1 MKNIEQKLKQ
11 SSFSIFTIIVLVL
24 TVITVF
30 WFNNIVTT
38 QMPNSSSS
46 TSSTVQQSNGQM
58 QEFNTDIATKLR
70 QLTPSASVTSAPDIA
85 VEGRINPFAE

>member
-11 SSFSIFTIIVLVL
+11 SSFSIFTIIVL
-24 TVITVF
+24 TAITVF

-38 QMPNSSSS
+38 QMPNGSSN

-58 QEFNTDIATKLR
+58 QEFNADIATKLR

>member
-38 QMPNSSSS
+38 QMPNGSSN

-58 QEFNTDIATKLR
+58 QEFNADIATKLR

>member
-11 SSFSIFTIIVLVL
+11 SSFSILTIIVLAL
-24 TVITVF
+24 TAITVF

-38 QMPNSSSS
+38 QMPNGSSN

-58 QEFNTDIATKLR
+58 QEFDTEVATRLR

-85 VEGRINPFAE
+85 IEGRINPFAE

>member
-1 MKNIEQKLKQ
+1 MK
-11 SSFSIFTIIVLVL
+11 FSIVQSPRAP
-24 TVITVF
+24 
-30 WFNNIVTT
+30 

-58 QEFNTDIATKLR
+58 QEFNADIATKLR

-85 VEGRINPFAE
+85 IEGRINPFAE

>member
-11 SSFSIFTIIVLVL
+11 SSFSIFTIIVLAL
-24 TVITVF
+24 TTITVF
-30 WFNNIVTT
+30 WFNNIITT
-38 QMPNSSSS
+38 QMSNDSSN

-58 QEFNTDIATKLR
+58 QEFNADIATKLR

>member
-1 MKNIEQKLKQ
+1 MKNIEQKIIQ
-11 SSFSIFTIIVLVL
+11 SSFSIFTIIVLAL
-24 TVITVF
+24 TAITVF

-38 QMPNSSSS
+38 QMPNGSSN

-58 QEFNTDIATKLR
+58 QEFNADIATKLR

>member
-30 WFNNIVTT
+30 WFNNIITT

-58 QEFNTDIATKLR
+58 QEFNADIATKLR

>member
-11 SSFSIFTIIVLVL
+11 SSFFIFTIIVLAL
-24 TVITVF
+24 TAITVF

-38 QMPNSSSS
+38 KMPNSSSS

-58 QEFNTDIATKLR
+58 QEFNADIATKLR

>member
-11 SSFSIFTIIVLVL
+11 SSFSIFTIIVLAA
-24 TVITVF
+24 ITVF

-38 QMPNSSSS
+38 QMPNGSSN

-58 QEFNTDIATKLR
+58 QEFNADIATKLR

>member
-1 MKNIEQKLKQ
+1 MRNIEQKLKQ

-38 QMPNSSSS
+38 QMPNGSSN

-58 QEFNTDIATKLR
+58 QEFNADIATKLR

-85 VEGRINPFAE
+85 IEGRINPFAE

>member
-24 TVITVF
+24 TAITVF

-38 QMPNSSSS
+38 KMPNSSSS

-58 QEFNTDIATKLR
+58 QEFNADIATKLR

>member
-11 SSFSIFTIIVLVL
+11 SSFSIFTIIVLAL
-24 TVITVF
+24 TAITVF

-38 QMPNSSSS
+38 QMPNGSSN

-58 QEFNTDIATKLR
+58 QEFNADIATSFL
-70 QLTPSASVTSAPDIA
+70 
-85 VEGRINPFAE
+85 NPTKVSLFLSIFSL

>member
-11 SSFSIFTIIVLVL
+11 SSFSIFTIIVLAL
-24 TVITVF
+24 TAITVF

-38 QMPNSSSS
+38 KMPNSSSS

-58 QEFNTDIATKLR
+58 QEFNADIATKLR